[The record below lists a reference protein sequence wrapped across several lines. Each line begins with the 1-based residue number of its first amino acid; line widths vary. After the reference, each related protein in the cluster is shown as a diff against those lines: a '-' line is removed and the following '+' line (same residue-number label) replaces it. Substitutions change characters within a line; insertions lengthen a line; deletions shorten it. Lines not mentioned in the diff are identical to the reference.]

1 MKNSTRADRE
11 LAETTLLR
19 FLFYFFIFYFY
30 LSPSLPP
37 SLSPFLL
44 FYPPP
49 HLPSPPTP
57 PARNPTSAV
66 PPSSSDLEKGATL
79 SIGGAT
85 VLEVRGVIPLE
96 TDRWPLNLISHDSR
110 GSSRS
115 LSSYLPPPLF
125 EQGPGIKGFP
135 PCTEKLR
142 FHRTSSLFTLVQ
154 QPPLLAN
161 GPSF

>member
-1 MKNSTRADRE
+1 MKNSTRVDRE
-11 LAETTLLR
+11 LGKTTLLS
-19 FLFYFFIFYFY
+19 FFFFFFIT
-30 LSPSLPP
+30 LPS

-44 FYPPP
+44 VYRPPSLHPLTPNPARPQYPPP
-49 HLPSPPTP
+49 PPHIS
-57 PARNPTSAV
+57 R

-142 FHRTSSLFTLVQ
+142 FHRTSPLFTLVQ